1 MELQR
6 KVAEAIHVL
15 NHDPES
21 SNRVAANQW
30 LVQFQL
36 TPAAWDVSTSL
47 LTSPIVSLFD
57 LQFFAAQILRRKV
70 LTFSS
75 DSQFRLLKDTLFSNP
90 LFVLGFQIQ
99 NEASNLQSTA
109 KDALLNALLLAAK
122 RYSSGV
128 PQVLYPFFVCVSPAI
143 GTKRLCVYVFCG
155 ILGNCSY

>member
-1 MELQR
+1 MQR

-30 LVQFQL
+30 LVQFQQ

-70 LTFSS
+70 SPFISHHSLSLSRFPIA
-75 DSQFRLLKDTLFSNP
+75 P
-90 LFVLGFQIQ
+90 LFTSFLLCWFQIQ
-99 NEASNLQSTA
+99 NEASNLQPTA

-128 PQVLYPFFVCVSPAI
+128 PQVCTFSSSPAI
-143 GTKRLCVYVFCG
+143 GTIVGLCVYDLVVEFG
-155 ILGNCSY
+155 ICSC

>member
-30 LVQFQL
+30 LVQFQQ

-70 LTFSS
+70 SPFHLSTQPKNLFYPLSFCLCWVSDSERSIESSINSQRRSSQCPSSRCQEIQLRCSSGMCPFSS
-75 DSQFRLLKDTLFSNP
+75 SS
-90 LFVLGFQIQ
+90 
-99 NEASNLQSTA
+99 SSSTA
-109 KDALLNALLLAAK
+109 M
-122 RYSSGV
+122 
-128 PQVLYPFFVCVSPAI
+128 
-143 GTKRLCVYVFCG
+143 
-155 ILGNCSY
+155 

>member
-70 LTFSS
+70 SSFIIS
-75 DSQFRLLKDTLFSNP
+75 DSLFSTPQKPFFNP
-90 LFVLGFQIQ
+90 LFLCCVFRFRTKHRIF
-99 NEASNLQSTA
+99 NLQLKMLFSMPFF
-109 KDALLNALLLAAK
+109 LLLRDIAPVFL
-122 RYSSGV
+122 RYCCT
-128 PQVLYPFFVCVSPAI
+128 LFVFL
-143 GTKRLCVYVFCG
+143 R
-155 ILGNCSY
+155 

>member
-30 LVQFQL
+30 LVQFQQ

-70 LTFSS
+70 SPFHLSIS
-75 DSQFRLLKDTLFSNP
+75 RDSQFQSQKPFLPPFCVGFSDSERSIESSINSQRRSSQRP
-90 LFVLGFQIQ
+90 SSRCQEIQ
-99 NEASNLQSTA
+99 L
-109 KDALLNALLLAAK
+109 
-122 RYSSGV
+122 RRSSGIV
-128 PQVLYPFFVCVSPAI
+128 PFCFS
-143 GTKRLCVYVFCG
+143 GENNDFGLCV
-155 ILGNCSY
+155 L